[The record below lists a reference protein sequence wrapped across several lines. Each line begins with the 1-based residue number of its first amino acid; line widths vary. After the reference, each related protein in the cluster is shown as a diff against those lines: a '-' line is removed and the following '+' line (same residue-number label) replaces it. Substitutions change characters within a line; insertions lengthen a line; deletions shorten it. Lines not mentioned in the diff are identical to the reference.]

1 MKLAIIHDH
10 LTQVGGAEKVLK
22 IFHEMFP
29 DAPIFTLVYNE
40 EKMAGIFPKQ
50 NIHTSLLQKYPW
62 GVKHYQW
69 YLPIM
74 PTATESHNLSNF
86 DVVLSSSSA
95 LAKGVITPSNSLH
108 ICYCHTP
115 TRYLWSDT
123 HSYVENLN
131 YPFFI
136 KKCIPFILNKL
147 RVWDF
152 IAAQRVDLFIAN
164 SKFVS
169 ERIKK

>member
-1 MKLAIIHDH
+1 
-10 LTQVGGAEKVLK
+10 
-22 IFHEMFP
+22 MFP
-29 DAPIFTLVYNE
+29 QAPIFTLVYNE
-40 EKMAGIFPKQ
+40 EKMSGIFSKE
-50 NIHTSLLQKYPW
+50 NIETSFLQKYPW

-74 PTATESHNLSNF
+74 PAATESYNLSDF
-86 DVVLSSSSA
+86 DVILSSSSA

-123 HSYVENLN
+123 LSYVENLK
-131 YPFFI
+131 YPFII

-152 IAAQRVDLFIAN
+152 IAGQRVDLFVAN

-169 ERIKK
+169 ERIKKYYKRESVVIYPPVETQKFS